1 MKSDDLENELLKNI
15 ELNVAKIRYMVIR
28 EFKDELQNSKLLLY
42 KIEKLRWLDN
52 LKWTKHMKYQK
63 KWKN

>member
-52 LKWTKHMKYQK
+52 LKWTKHMKY
-63 KWKN
+63 